1 MVECVKR
8 WLGLALLSMISGCYP
23 EFGFV
28 ASDAAPSDTASVSD
42 TSLPDT
48 FVADT
53 SADSIF
59 PGEETA
65 PDTAIADSEIAD
77 TAKADTFVPPADT
90 GPLIGCASSTAAFC
104 RDFESVSSVSSGWD
118 GSYLR
123 GGGVLNLDTT
133 RSRSASHSMY
143 SFLPV
148 VSTEASANVHKAFI
162 ASSAT
167 RPMALEFWVYFD
179 VIPTG
184 TGPLVTKITR
194 DMANRGVAI
203 YVGYNTF
210 AVDVNSP
217 TGTVNFRMPAGAVSA
232 GRWMHV
238 RFETMLSATTTG
250 WFKLYVD
257 NMTTPALERS
267 SIATTTVTATDTKI
281 NVGLY
286 DGSNALAI
294 KAWYDDVA
302 FYWL

>member
-1 MVECVKR
+1 MVGCVR
-8 WLGLALLSMISGCYP
+8 RSLGLALLSMISGCYP
-23 EFGFV
+23 EFGF
-28 ASDAAPSDTASVSD
+28 APSDAEPADTHSISD
-42 TSLPDT
+42 TTVVDTAIDGIFPSEDVADSAAFDSWMPDTLLPDT
-48 FVADT
+48 FT
-53 SADSIF
+53 
-59 PGEETA
+59 
-65 PDTAIADSEIAD
+65 PDT
-77 TAKADTFVPPADT
+77 FMPPVDT
-90 GPLIGCASSTAAFC
+90 GPPVGCTSSAAAFC
-104 RDFESVSSVSSGWD
+104 RDYEGVSSVISGWD
-118 GSYLR
+118 DSYLR
-123 GGGVLNLDTT
+123 GGGVLNLDST
-133 RSRSASHSMY
+133 RSKSPTHSMY

-148 VSTEASANVHKAFI
+148 VSTEASANVHKAFL

-167 RPMALEFWVYFD
+167 RPMALDFWVYFD

-194 DMANRGVAI
+194 DAANRGVSI
-203 YVGYNTF
+203 YVGYGTF

-217 TGTVNFRMPAGAVSA
+217 TGTVNIRMPGTVSA

-257 NMTTPALERS
+257 NMMTPALERS

-302 FYWL
+302 FFWL